1 MALIGVVKP
10 CGGML
15 ISWNGQD
22 GGTGRLACVIAFLSI
37 RHPYLNLLGNDI

>member
-10 CGGML
+10 CVGML

-22 GGTGRLACVIAFLSI
+22 GRAGRLACVIALLSI
-37 RHPYLNLLGNDI
+37 WHPYLNLLGNDL